1 MVETVEIANA
11 IIVGVTV
18 VISFFGFQSPSL
30 IDRTLFSSN
39 AILVRRQYW
48 RLFTSGFV
56 HADWGHLAFNMF
68 SLYSFGGYVEQYFGM
83 GTFLAVYFI
92 SLLGGSLLA
101 LALHRQHEY
110 RALGA
115 SGAVCGVIFAS
126 ILLQPGGSVFLMFI
140 PVPIPSWLYAVIFVL
155 ISMKGIHS
163 QAGNIGHEAHLGGAF
178 AGLLLTT
185 LMYPGIIQQSP
196 LLYAVV
202 MIVITLYLVFVIKP
216 SWFGIRPSKPSSR
229 ATHLSRGPSE
239 EDRQFIE
246 HLRRKIVEQG
256 ADALTPEEKQ
266 KLMSMTQQD
275 R

>member
-1 MVETVEIANA
+1 MTETVETANA
-11 IIVGVTV
+11 VIVGITV
-18 VISFFGFQSPSL
+18 VLSFLGFQRPTL
-30 IDRTLFSSN
+30 IGRALFSSN
-39 AILVRRQYW
+39 AILVHREYW

-56 HADWGHLAFNMF
+56 HADWGHLFFNMF
-68 SLYSFGGYVEQYFGM
+68 SLYSFGGYIEQVFGM
-83 GTFLAVYFI
+83 GTFLAVYFV

-101 LALHRQHEY
+101 LALHRHHEY

-126 ILLQPGGSVFLMFI
+126 IFLLPGGSVFLMFI
-140 PVPIPSWLYAVIFVL
+140 PFPIPSWLYAIIFIL

-163 QAGNIGHEAHLGGAF
+163 QAGNVGHEAHLGGAF

-202 MIVITLYLVFVIKP
+202 VIAITAYLVFVIKP
-216 SWFGIRPSKPSSR
+216 AWFGIRPQQSSPR
-229 ATHLSRGPSE
+229 PTPESRGPSE
-239 EDRQFIE
+239 QDRRFIE
-246 HLRRKIVEQG
+246 YLRRKIAEQG
-256 ADALTPEEKQ
+256 MDALTPEEKQ
-266 KLMSMTQQD
+266 KLISMTQQD